1 MNAASEREDSAIG
14 PVSEAAYWYEKVSAG
29 DLTDTDMARF
39 EQWLL
44 KPGNEADYA
53 DCAVLWGAAAVPEFW
68 TGGRVEESPAELQRR
83 ALPQRHGRWVALAAS
98 IVLLVGAALLWPIM
112 GAGDRYQTV
121 IGEQRLVVLADEST
135 VFLNT
140 DTVLEINYT
149 GKSRQVRLDRGEAI
163 FDVRRD
169 AERPFEVQTTAGTVR
184 VVGTRFALRS
194 LENERVRLA
203 VSEGRVTVSPGDSPR
218 ANPSPVLDAGEILD
232 FDSRGV
238 SFRDSGVDVETLLQ
252 WRSGVVSFTG
262 DALPAVIQEVSR
274 YTSRRIEFRGEDLSG
289 LRVSGIFRV
298 GEVDAFLEGL
308 AAAFPVAVVH
318 AADGGI
324 VITAT

>member
-1 MNAASEREDSAIG
+1 MTAASDRGDSAIR

-29 DLTDTDMARF
+29 DLSDTDMARF

-44 KPGNEADYA
+44 EPGNEADYA
-53 DCAVLWGAAAVPEFW
+53 NCALLWNAAEVPEFW
-68 TGGRVEESPAELQRR
+68 TGGPAEVAPAVRR
-83 ALPQRHGRWVALAAS
+83 GALSRGYGRWVALAAS
-98 IVLLVGAALLWPIM
+98 LVLLVSGALLWPIM
-112 GAGDRYQTV
+112 SAGDRYQTV
-121 IGEQRLVVLADEST
+121 VGEQRLVVLADESS

-140 DTVLEINYT
+140 NTVLEVSYT
-149 GKSRQVRLDRGEAI
+149 GKSRRVRLDRGEAI
-163 FDVRRD
+163 FDVRPD
-169 AERPFEVQTTAGTVR
+169 AERPFEVQTGAGTVR

-194 LENERVRLA
+194 MENERVRLA
-203 VSEGRVTVSPGDSPR
+203 VSEGRVTVSPRDSTR
-218 ANPSPVLDAGEILD
+218 AEPSPVLTAGEILD
-232 FDSRGV
+232 FNSRGV
-238 SFRDSGVDVETLLQ
+238 SSRDSDVDVETLLQ
-252 WRSGVVSFTG
+252 WRSGVISFSG
-262 DALPAVIQEVSR
+262 EALPAVIREVSR
-274 YTSRRIEFRGEDLSG
+274 YTSTSIEFRGKDLSG